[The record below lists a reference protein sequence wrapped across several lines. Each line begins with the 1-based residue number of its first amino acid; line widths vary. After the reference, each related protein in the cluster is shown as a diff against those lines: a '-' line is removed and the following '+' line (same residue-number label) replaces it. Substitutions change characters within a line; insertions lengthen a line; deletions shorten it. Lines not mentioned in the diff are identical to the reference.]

1 MYTIDDGLKLLNL
14 QLDPEMPVLSSVD
27 CTYSSPFCEK
37 PLLTKKENP
46 PVFSEVGNEDILQFE
61 ERAGRKQQFGQNHA
75 IFHVKHYHWKHSE
88 GNKAFRH
95 WANDVGFSIK
105 FDKPVLITGIWWS
118 ASIKT
123 NIGYIVKI
131 ENVEFKMNGN
141 IYKGKYLNDYVRTFD
156 HGKDD
161 IGQEIVRL
169 IQPAYTDEISFTG
182 LHYKNNQNPIHY
194 SNNDKIAFTFE
205 VYGCDEFKMDAILC
219 PEGWYSSKGYCI
231 KAIGKL

>member
-1 MYTIDDGLKLLNL
+1 MYTIDDGLKWLNL
-14 QLDPEMPVLSSVD
+14 QMDPEMPVLSSVD

-46 PVFSEVGNEDILQFE
+46 PVFSEVGNLNILDLKQ
-61 ERAGRKQQFGQNHA
+61 RAGRKQQFGSNYA
-75 IFHVKHYHWKHSE
+75 IFNVNHHWQQSG
-88 GNKAFRH
+88 GNKRLYWH
-95 WANDVGFSIK
+95 IGFSIK

-118 ASIKT
+118 ASIMT
-123 NIGYIVKI
+123 HIGYIVKI

-182 LHYKNNQNPIHY
+182 LQYKNIKNPIHY

-205 VYGCDEFKMDAILC
+205 VYGCDEFEMDAILC

-231 KAIGKL
+231 KAIGKS